1 LNSSLRLRHECT
13 NKSLYT
19 PHAITNFCGKTNK
32 YRHWPV
38 FWASFAV
45 VLVTWGLV
53 PTQAGIF
60 SVKTVTRTTNMTFA
74 VSTSTMPFEKQAT
87 SLTYR
92 YLQSTYGIAALNE
105 TLPAYM
111 TREYMLAPFQPS
123 NSTPG
128 SIDGP
133 GNHTAPTTMYQMTL
147 TCEDVSRRGKVLNR
161 SEILIYNSSNG
172 CNCTTGLDG
181 NLTAGQFSD
190 QTRILDV
197 KEYNGR
203 YVGFHNGGM
212 ADWYLS
218 PDCPSTANTTFFAAF
233 EKSKVG

>member
-1 LNSSLRLRHECT
+1 
-13 NKSLYT
+13 
-19 PHAITNFCGKTNK
+19 
-32 YRHWPV
+32 
-38 FWASFAV
+38 V